1 MAVRTLH
8 VALNHEHE
16 YTGGRLVFATAAGLS
31 MPARPAGSATVHDGH
46 IAHGVTG
53 LQAGTR
59 YSLFALVDAH

>member
-1 MAVRTLH
+1 M
-8 VALNHEHE
+8 
-16 YTGGRLVFATAAGLS
+16 FATGAGLS
-31 MPARPAGSATVHDGH
+31 VPTRPAGSATVHDGN

>member
-1 MAVRTLH
+1 
-8 VALNHEHE
+8 
-16 YTGGRLVFATAAGLS
+16 VFATGAGLS
-31 MPARPAGSATVHDGH
+31 VPTRPAGSATVHDGN